1 MIYEDVL
8 LELNKILIE
17 KNEEYCKAQKRLY
30 EEIGDVSVF
39 FDKIFMDKL
48 DKAIKEMLDAMNEIN
63 QLVSYMNNNGI
74 RTEDLFKAD

>member
-17 KNEEYCKAQKRLY
+17 KNDKYCKAQKRLY
-30 EEIGDVSVF
+30 DEIGDVSVF